1 MKKCKECDKKL
12 QKYYFLI
19 GDSLIYCKSC
29 ILELMD
35 NVNDFKVKIKWRADV
50 ILVNMNVKLVKRISF
65 QLVLVFI
72 VLLVGKNE

>member
-1 MKKCKECDKKL
+1 MFRTENKGEEQMKKCKECDKKL

-35 NVNDFKVKIKWRADV
+35 NVNDFKVKIK
-50 ILVNMNVKLVKRISF
+50 
-65 QLVLVFI
+65 
-72 VLLVGKNE
+72 